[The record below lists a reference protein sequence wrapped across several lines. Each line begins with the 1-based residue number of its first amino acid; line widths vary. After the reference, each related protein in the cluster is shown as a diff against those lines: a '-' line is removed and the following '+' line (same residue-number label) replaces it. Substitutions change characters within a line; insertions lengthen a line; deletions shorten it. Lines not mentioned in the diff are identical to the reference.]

1 MRLVQKLFREAAAF
15 KGWSSELTRI
25 LLVELKKCDVEL
37 ITEKNYTHYIGTI
50 DCLDVYLQGGEGSE
64 PYIGDSQEEDQS
76 ANAALNQLMDENDG
90 PSLENLS
97 QIPQPV
103 PAVTP
108 QPQIVHDAIK
118 PVKP

>member
-1 MRLVQKLFREAAAF
+1 MNSK
-15 KGWSSELTRI
+15 S
-25 LLVELKKCDVEL
+25 DVEL
-37 ITEKNYTHYIGTI
+37 ITEKNYTHYVGTI
-50 DCLDVYLQGGEGSE
+50 DGKLDVYLQGGEGSE

-103 PAVTP
+103 PAVTQ

-118 PVKP
+118 PVKPQTAWKRTSNTSKLSKKQKVYTP

>member
-1 MRLVQKLFREAAAF
+1 
-15 KGWSSELTRI
+15 
-25 LLVELKKCDVEL
+25 
-37 ITEKNYTHYIGTI
+37 
-50 DCLDVYLQGGEGSE
+50 
-64 PYIGDSQEEDQS
+64 
-76 ANAALNQLMDENDG
+76 MDENDG

-118 PVKP
+118 PVKCEASNSPETHLQHIQTFQETESYTP